1 MKKFQTAPRLF
12 EITIEKNSDGN
23 FDVDIMIL
31 SPEGMPMAGSGG
43 EQTRQQLEELR
54 NSITKSLEEH

>member
-1 MKKFQTAPRLF
+1 MKQFQTSHRLI
-12 EITIEKNSDGN
+12 EITIEKNSNGSY
-23 FDVDIMIL
+23 DVDIMIL

-54 NSITKSLEEH
+54 DSITKAL